1 MKILMKL
8 HNKLAFQLGFPFFL
22 LVVFLNLAVG
32 VISYRSYIKDTAQ
45 VQSIPARVAQT
56 GSERVETFFDQ
67 LHFDIKLAAQST
79 RLPLHEETGFLL
91 QDIVRINPS
100 IIELAVFDQD
110 GKEMYLAEEVTTHIS
125 LPGGDDITKQD
136 YFIETIDHRKEY
148 ISNPLTSIYNTPYI
162 IWSVPVIIDESTVV
176 MMRAVVDI
184 STLWETIALVSEK
197 DIDGAH
203 VYIVDSTGTIL
214 VSNID
219 NYGEQS
225 GSAKRVLDIVS
236 KDPPVFTY
244 TGQFNVE
251 VGGKAELLPPTN
263 WTIIAEIPLDTLMA
277 ETRSNLN
284 ILYALAFIFFC
295 LTLYELYALRKYLF
309 EPISEFTK
317 MIKKLS
323 AGNYQTR
330 VTLQIDNEL
339 ASLATVMNQMAE
351 QVNVQTSGIIEKLQ
365 QTVVELNQS
374 AGLLIRRDLELTR
387 ANEKLKQLDDMKSDF
402 VSLVTHQLRTPL
414 SGIRWSLSMLINN
427 EMGELNPDQKLY
439 LMKTY
444 ESNNRMISLINDM
457 LNADRVDSGTL
468 KFKFALTDLVDLID
482 NVLVELW
489 PHATKKDIK
498 LKFFPREEVPKVLI
512 DPENMRVVL
521 QNLIDNAIKYSKNGT
536 EVRIGIKQ
544 IDNNVEIAVENY
556 GIGIPAD
563 QQSKIFTR
571 FFRAPNAVHTE
582 TDGSG
587 LGLYIVASIVKKH
600 HGTIRFSSTE
610 NESTTFYVT
619 LPLNKSL

>member
-1 MKILMKL
+1 MKL

>member
-1 MKILMKL
+1 MKL
-8 HNKLAFQLGFPFFL
+8 LIKFHNKLAFQLGFPFFL
-22 LVVFLNLAVG
+22 LVVFLSLAVG
-32 VISYRSYIKDTAQ
+32 VISYRSYIKDSAQ
-45 VQSIPARVAQT
+45 VESIPSRVAKA
-56 GSERVETFFDQ
+56 GSERFETFFDQ
-67 LHFDIKLAAQST
+67 LKLDIKLAAISI
-79 RLPLHEETGFLL
+79 RLPLNEEIVFFL

-100 IIELAVFDQD
+100 IIELAVIDQY
-110 GKEMYLAEEVTTHIS
+110 GNELYQAEEITAHIPLS
-125 LPGGDDITKQD
+125 GDDITKQD
-136 YFIETIDHRKEY
+136 YFIETIEHKKEY
-148 ISNPLTSIYNTPYI
+148 ISDPLTSVYNTPYI
-162 IWSVPVIIDESTVV
+162 IWAVPVIIDESTVV
-176 MMRAVVDI
+176 LMRAVVDI

-197 DIDGAH
+197 DADGAH
-203 VYIVDSTGTIL
+203 VYIVDDTGTIL

-219 NYGEQS
+219 SHSDES
-225 GSAKRVLDIVS
+225 VSAKRVLDIVS
-236 KDPPVFTY
+236 KDPSVFTY
-244 TGQFNVE
+244 TGQLNVE

-263 WTIIAEIPLDTLMA
+263 WTIIAEIPLQELMA
-277 ETRSNLN
+277 ETRTNLN
-284 ILYALAFIFFC
+284 MLYVLAFIFFC
-295 LTLYELYALRKYLF
+295 LTLYELYALRRYLF

-317 MIKKLS
+317 MIKELG

-330 VTLQIDNEL
+330 VTLRISNEL
-339 ASLATVMNQMAE
+339 TSLAVVMNQMAE
-351 QVNVQTSGIIEKLQ
+351 KINIQTSGIIEKLQ
-365 QTVVELNQS
+365 QTVAELNQS
-374 AGLLIRRDLELTR
+374 AGLLIRRDLELSR

-468 KFKFALTDLVDLID
+468 KFKFTLTDLVDLID

-544 IDNNVEIAVENY
+544 IENNVEIAVENY

-600 HGTIRFSSTE
+600 HGTIHFSSTE
-610 NESTTFYVT
+610 NEFTTFYVT

>member
-1 MKILMKL
+1 MKL

-295 LTLYELYALRKYLF
+295 LTLYELYALRRYLF

>member
-1 MKILMKL
+1 MKL

-244 TGQFNVE
+244 TRQFNVE

-544 IDNNVEIAVENY
+544 IENNVEIAVENY

-600 HGTIRFSSTE
+600 HGSIRFSSTE

>member
-1 MKILMKL
+1 MKL

-295 LTLYELYALRKYLF
+295 LTLYELYALRRYLF

-339 ASLATVMNQMAE
+339 TSLATVMNQMAE

>member
-67 LHFDIKLAAQST
+67 LYLDIKLAAKSI

-110 GKEMYLAEEVTTHIS
+110 GKELYLAEEVTTHIS

-197 DIDGAH
+197 DVDGAH
-203 VYIVDSTGTIL
+203 VYITDSTGTIL

-295 LTLYELYALRKYLF
+295 LTLYELYALRRYLF

-339 ASLATVMNQMAE
+339 TSLAAAMNQMAK
-351 QVNVQTSGIIEKLQ
+351 QVNVQTSGNIEKLQ
-365 QTVVELNQS
+365 QTVVDLNQS
-374 AGLLIRRDLELTR
+374 AKLLIRRDLELTR

-468 KFKFALTDLVDLID
+468 KFKFTLTDLADLID

-489 PHATKKDIK
+489 SHATKKNVK

-512 DPENMRVVL
+512 DPENMRIVL
-521 QNLIDNAIKYSKNGT
+521 QNLLDNAIKYSQNGT
-536 EVRIGIKQ
+536 EVCIGVKQ
-544 IDNNVEIAVENY
+544 IDSDVEISVQNY
-556 GIGIPAD
+556 GIGIPSEY
-563 QQSKIFTR
+563 QSKIFTR

-587 LGLYIVASIVKKH
+587 LGLYIVESIVKKH

>member
-1 MKILMKL
+1 
-8 HNKLAFQLGFPFFL
+8 
-22 LVVFLNLAVG
+22 
-32 VISYRSYIKDTAQ
+32 
-45 VQSIPARVAQT
+45 
-56 GSERVETFFDQ
+56 
-67 LHFDIKLAAQST
+67 
-79 RLPLHEETGFLL
+79 
-91 QDIVRINPS
+91 
-100 IIELAVFDQD
+100 
-110 GKEMYLAEEVTTHIS
+110 
-125 LPGGDDITKQD
+125 
-136 YFIETIDHRKEY
+136 
-148 ISNPLTSIYNTPYI
+148 
-162 IWSVPVIIDESTVV
+162 
-176 MMRAVVDI
+176 
-184 STLWETIALVSEK
+184 
-197 DIDGAH
+197 
-203 VYIVDSTGTIL
+203 
-214 VSNID
+214 
-219 NYGEQS
+219 
-225 GSAKRVLDIVS
+225 
-236 KDPPVFTY
+236 
-244 TGQFNVE
+244 
-251 VGGKAELLPPTN
+251 
-263 WTIIAEIPLDTLMA
+263 
-277 ETRSNLN
+277 
-284 ILYALAFIFFC
+284 
-295 LTLYELYALRKYLF
+295 
-309 EPISEFTK
+309 
-317 MIKKLS
+317 
-323 AGNYQTR
+323 
-330 VTLQIDNEL
+330 
-339 ASLATVMNQMAE
+339 
-351 QVNVQTSGIIEKLQ
+351 VNVQTSGIIEKLQ